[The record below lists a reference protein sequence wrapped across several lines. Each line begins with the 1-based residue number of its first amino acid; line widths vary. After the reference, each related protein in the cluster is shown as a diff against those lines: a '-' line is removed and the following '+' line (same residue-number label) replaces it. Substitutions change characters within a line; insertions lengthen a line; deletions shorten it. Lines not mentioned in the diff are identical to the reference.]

1 MDGTTTKCF
10 EGSAPN
16 LARDFSSEVAFLV
29 NVDFPAFFHMIL
41 SNPYQ
46 IEIGPEGGSS
56 RREKR
61 GGILIGEHNIAI
73 HDHLDRY

>member
-16 LARDFSSEVAFLV
+16 LAYDFSSDVTFLV
-29 NVDFPAFFHMIL
+29 NVFFSAYSHMIP

-46 IEIGPEGGSS
+46 IEIGPEGG
-56 RREKR
+56 RATGI
-61 GGILIGEHNIAI
+61 GGVEAS
-73 HDHLDRY
+73 